1 MSFDTPEKPGQQ
13 LTPAQQA
20 ALASD
25 KNISVTAGAGSGKT
39 TILVARYLK
48 IILEDGV
55 DVRRV
60 LAITFTEKAAA
71 EMTERVAE
79 MIEQRLGEK
88 LGDDERSRW
97 LALRERLNSAQIS
110 TIHAFCARILRE
122 FAVAAG
128 VDPDFSVPSEL
139 QQRLFIR
146 ESLDEVL
153 AQLDRRTLESEID
166 MADWLELLRQI
177 PPPLLKNLLS
187 ALLSNRYETQRLQQ
201 RFAEMSDEAWLSRLE
216 NAFFGLL
223 ETRLNPPKLLAE
235 LTPLLQE
242 MLAAEVNRAALKE
255 NGQKVFAL
263 AEDILLT
270 ADTRASQTLLW
281 QKLLDLSPLLTAS
294 KEGTPYKSLTALGKK
309 ADLAESYEPLLEIS
323 RLLNPLYH
331 FSREFGETVPGRID
345 LLNLQAIRKILRLYA
360 EVEARYREKKEAR
373 GLLDFDDLQLLAL
386 KMLREHDGVRIQL
399 RNRYRQVMVDEF
411 QDTNALQWA
420 IISQLGTPDDQ
431 LQPDKFFVVGDP
443 KQSIYGFRNAD
454 VRVFQDVKAQF
465 ASNAGAGDDYP
476 GNITLSDSFRFL
488 PSINRFV
495 NFLFAQILGRDTDNA
510 FDVPYEALQ
519 TRREAVDT
527 GHIELAVLDEE
538 DLSRENLSQEDYV
551 AQQICAL
558 LNRTT
563 DGNAMAGNALVR
575 IYHRRG
581 GREELRPV
589 RPGDIAILIRQRTA
603 LPVLESKLR
612 QYRVPFK
619 TIGGVGF
626 YSRQEI
632 FDIYHLL
639 RFLDNP
645 GDNLALA
652 GLLRSPF
659 AGISDAALFYLSL
672 EPDADYREKL
682 RNTTDFSRYPPADRV
697 PLRVFRSQIE
707 RWQQRRDRLSLS
719 RLISEILDD
728 TLYRATLAADWNGEQ
743 LLANLDKLVEQVR
756 DFEQGGFMALSDY
769 IDSLRETISLEP
781 REGEAQVALED
792 ESTVKIMTIHQAK
805 GLEFPIVFC
814 PYLQQTPRGE
824 RQPFRFD
831 ADLGLA
837 AKIRD
842 PENNYVERIPY
853 LYQQIDQRMRQKELA
868 ELKRLFYVA
877 VTRARD
883 RLYLVGSFKNGI
895 LERESCLSWAVNTL
909 GIEKN
914 LSPGTENPELTIE
927 PAEGVRVK
935 VVKKISSVPL
945 ADTAPRDIAPAI
957 RQLSRTIPATTASPS
972 TADRLPTHLQPI
984 DDRPRG
990 VTFSATQLLTFQSD
1004 PQAYFLRYHQGFF
1017 ESDYEFLTSFADP
1030 DSLSLLKGK
1039 IVHKILEDGLPASQ
1053 AAILDRLET
1062 AFFQYEIFDPADRQ
1076 DFRREIT
1083 DLLLPFIQ
1091 TQFAQNIFAAP
1102 ESRVEIS
1109 LTMRLGEDFLTG
1121 TLDRIFK
1128 NADGTWE
1135 VVDYKTNNVR
1145 TASEVKKAGEKYLV
1159 QMQSYA
1165 LLMSQMYP
1173 EQPAFPVSL
1182 YFLKPQRLFARSYSR
1197 EDIRQIREKFSD
1209 LIAQIKKM
1217 YPFGRELY

>member
-20 ALASD
+20 ALATD

-48 IILEDGV
+48 IILEDEV

-71 EMTERVAE
+71 EMTQRVAE
-79 MIEQRLGEK
+79 MIQQRLGGK
-88 LGDDERSRW
+88 LSDEERSRL
-97 LALRERLNSAQIS
+97 LALRERLNAAQIS

-153 AQLDRRTLESEID
+153 EQLDRRTLESDID
-166 MADWLELLRQI
+166 MADWLELLRQV
-177 PPPLLKNLLS
+177 PPPLLNHLLS

-201 RFAEMSDEAWLSRLE
+201 HLAEMSDQAWLSRLE

-223 ETRLNPPKLLAE
+223 ETRLRPATLLAE
-235 LTPLLQE
+235 LLPLLRE
-242 MLAAEVNRAALKE
+242 ILSATVHRAALKE

-263 AEDILLT
+263 AEEILLT
-270 ADTRASQTLLW
+270 AETRASQTLLW
-281 QKLLDLSPLLTAS
+281 QKLLDLAPLLTAG
-294 KEGTPYKSLTALGKK
+294 KEGTPYKTLTALGKK
-309 ADLAESYEPLLEIS
+309 ADLGESHEPLLEIS

-331 FSREFGETVPGRID
+331 FSREFGETVPGPID
-345 LLNLQAIRKILRLYA
+345 RLNLQAVRKIMRLYA
-360 EVEARYREKKEAR
+360 EVEARYQEKKEAR

-386 KMLREHDGVRIQL
+386 KMLQEHEGVRIQL
-399 RNRYRQVMVDEF
+399 RNRYRHVMVDEF

-420 IISQLGTPDDQ
+420 IISQLGTPDGQ

-454 VRVFQDVKAQF
+454 VRVFQDVKTQF
-465 ASNAGAGDDYP
+465 AHRAGAGENYP

-495 NFLFAQILGRDTDNA
+495 NFLFARILGSDAENT
-510 FDVPYEALQ
+510 FDVPYEALN
-519 TRREAVDT
+519 TRREVEDR

-538 DLSRENLSQEDYV
+538 ELGRENLSQEDYV

-558 LNRTT
+558 LNRATE
-563 DGNAMAGNALVR
+563 GNAMASDAHLR
-575 IYHRRG
+575 IYHRRD

-589 RPGDIAILIRQRTA
+589 RPGDIAILIRQRTT

-645 GDNLALA
+645 GDNLALVA
-652 GLLRSPF
+652 LLRSPF

-672 EPDADYREKL
+672 EPGAGYRDKL
-682 RNTTDFSRYPPADRV
+682 RNVTDFSRYPPGDRE
-697 PLRVFRSQIE
+697 PLRVFRSQME

-719 RLISEILDD
+719 RLISEILDEA
-728 TLYRATLAADWNGEQ
+728 LYRATLAANWNGEQ

-769 IDSLRETISLEP
+769 IDSLRETIRLEP

-824 RQPFRFD
+824 PQPFRFD

-837 AKIRD
+837 VKIRD
-842 PENNYVERIPY
+842 PENNYAERIPY
-853 LYQQIDQRMRQKELA
+853 LYQRIDQRMRQKEAA

-883 RLYLVGSFKNGI
+883 RLYLVGSCKNGT
-895 LERESCLSWAVNTL
+895 LEKENCLRWAVEAL
-909 GIEKN
+909 GIAEN
-914 LSPGTENPELTIE
+914 LSSENPELTIR
-927 PAEGVRVK
+927 PAEGVRVRL
-935 VVKKISSVPL
+935 VKKIAPVPL
-945 ADTAPRDIAPAI
+945 PDTAPGDIAPAL
-957 RQLSRTIPATTASPS
+957 RQLSGTIPAVTATPTTMQ
-972 TADRLPTHLQPI
+972 RLPTHLQPI
-984 DDRPRG
+984 DDQPRG

-1039 IVHKILEDGLPASQ
+1039 IVHKILENGLPSHKT
-1053 AAILDRLET
+1053 AILERLEA
-1062 AFFQYEIFDPADRQ
+1062 AFFQYEIFDPADQQ

-1091 TQFAQNIFAAP
+1091 TQFAQNIFAAA
-1102 ESRVEIS
+1102 ESRAEIS

-1128 NADGTWE
+1128 NADGAWE
-1135 VVDYKTNNVR
+1135 VVDYKTNNVQ
-1145 TASEVKKAGEKYLV
+1145 TESEIKKAGEKYLI
-1159 QMQSYA
+1159 QMQAYA
-1165 LLMSQMYP
+1165 LLMAQLYP
-1173 EQPAFPVSL
+1173 EQPEFRVSL
-1182 YFLKPQRLFARSYSR
+1182 YFLKPQQTFARDYSR
-1197 EDIRQIREKFSD
+1197 KNIRQIREKFTG
-1209 LIAQIKKM
+1209 LITQIKKL
-1217 YPFGRELY
+1217 YPFGEQMY